1 MIPFY
6 LKYFDLKYDG
16 IIGEA
21 LKANPIQDKPKGKRG
36 RQKKGKIRSLIE
48 RFATYKGEV
57 CLFINDFKVPFDNN
71 QAERD
76 IRMIKV
82 KQKVSGTF
90 RVKEGADHFVRI
102 MSYIGTMTKN
112 GVDSYNA
119 IKVALTGQ
127 EMELLKTVTE

>member
-1 MIPFY
+1 MIQNL
-6 LKYFDLKYDG
+6 LKT
-16 IIGEA
+16 
-21 LKANPIQDKPKGKRG
+21 NPIQDKPKGKRG
-36 RQKKGKIRSLIE
+36 RQKKDKIRSLIE

-71 QAERD
+71 QAERG

-90 RVKEGADHFVRI
+90 RTKEGADHFVRI

-119 IKVALTGQ
+119 IKVALSGQ
-127 EMELLKTVTE
+127 AMRLLKTVTE